1 MPGQNPFILD
11 GQRELTAF
19 AVVSASDTV
28 NQAAPLR
35 ALLATGAGNAVL
47 VDVQGNVV
55 TFPLAAGVL
64 YRIPPVVRVNAT
76 GLTAT
81 GLIGCV

>member
-1 MPGQNPFILD
+1 MPQNPFIT
-11 GQRELTAF
+11 GTSNELTAF
-19 AVVSASDTV
+19 AVVAPSDTV

-35 ALLATGAGNAVL
+35 AILATVAGNAVL
-47 VDVQGNVV
+47 VDTQGVAV

-64 YRIPPVVRVNAT
+64 YRIPPTVRVNAT

-81 GLIGCV
+81 GLVGCV